1 MIPIKLALRNFMCYH
16 DEVPPLYLDSFH
28 VACLCGD
35 NGNGKSA
42 LLDAIT
48 WALWGKA
55 RARSDDDLIHLGEG
69 EMEVEFEFAVGQNS
83 YRVLRKRAKG
93 KLTRRGLRGAGQS
106 ILELQIATPQG
117 YSPITGNTIGETQ
130 RKIIEILRMDF
141 PTFINSALLLQG
153 RADEFSMKAPGDR
166 KEVLASILG
175 LSLYD
180 DLERLARDRR
190 KEKEIQQLS
199 LGDDVARIEQQLEQ
213 KGKYEA
219 ELQETQAALLVISSQ
234 VEKQESALTTLRQS
248 REALKFKDEQCRE
261 IGRQIEQANQQLHY
275 VDVRAKEHRSRIEKY
290 EKVLSNYEQ
299 DLASTRARLDEL
311 TKLEQD
317 LGRTRERA
325 EKLSN
330 RIHYLNSTNAQ
341 LKKEMEELKGKLDLL
356 GQGEAECPLC
366 GTELGVEGR
375 ERIMVNYEAQGRE
388 KGDAYR
394 TNLSEMQQ
402 KEAELRNL
410 RQEMGKLEATITT
423 ERSQCERRAEV
434 LERERTEAERLLP
447 QEREALAQAQKA
459 MEDLRAT
466 LQKNTEK
473 REVILAE
480 IESLPRIEEEFN
492 QAEKSYRELRERERS
507 CRDKL
512 VEIQTSL
519 RRCAQLETERQE
531 NIKAL
536 HSVAEERSVYDEL
549 ATAFSKKGI
558 QAMIIESALPEIE
571 EGANRLLGRMTDNRM
586 HLRIESQRD
595 TRKGDT
601 VETLDIKISDELGTR
616 NYELFSG
623 GEAFRINFALR
634 IALSKLLAGRAGA
647 PLPTLIID
655 EGFGTQDTT
664 GREKLVEAIN
674 SIQDDFQKILV
685 ITHIEELKD
694 AFPVR
699 IEVTKTEEG
708 STFSLS

>member
-16 DEVPPLYLDSFH
+16 DNVPPLHFDSFH

-55 RARSDDDLIHLGEG
+55 RAKSDDDLIHLGQG
-69 EMEVEFEFAVGQNS
+69 EMEVEFEFAVAQNS
-83 YRVLRKRAKG
+83 YRVLRKRTKG
-93 KLTRRGLRGAGQS
+93 KLTKGGLRGTGQS
-106 ILELQIATPQG
+106 ILELQIATQQG

-130 RKIIEILRMDF
+130 RKIIEILRMDY

-153 RADEFSMKAPGDR
+153 RADEFSMKAPGQR
-166 KEVLASILG
+166 KEVLANILG

-180 DLERLARDRR
+180 DLEKLAKDQS
-190 KEKEIQQLS
+190 KEKEIEQRTRSNDLT
-199 LGDDVARIEQQLEQ
+199 RIEQQLEQ

-219 ELQETQAALLVISSQ
+219 ELQETQAALSMISSE
-234 VEKQESALTTLRQS
+234 VEKKEAALATLRQT
-248 REALKFKDEQCRE
+248 REALKFKDEQYKE
-261 IGRQIEQANQQLHY
+261 IGRQIEQANQQLRY
-275 VDVRAKEHRSRIEKY
+275 LDIRAKEHHSKIEKY
-290 EKVLSNYEQ
+290 EKVLSNYEEY
-299 DLASTRARLDEL
+299 LASTRARLEEL
-311 TKLEQD
+311 TKLERD
-317 LGRTRERA
+317 LSGKRERA
-325 EKLSN
+325 EELSN
-330 RIHYLNSTNAQ
+330 RIHYLNSTNVQ
-341 LKKEMEELKGKLDLL
+341 LKKEMEELRSKLDLL

-394 TNLSEMQQ
+394 TNQSEIQQ
-402 KEAELRNL
+402 REEELTNL
-410 RQEMGKLEATITT
+410 RQEVSKLETTITT
-423 ERSQCERRAEV
+423 ERSQCERRTEV
-434 LERERTEAERLLP
+434 LERERTEAESSLP
-447 QEREALAQAQKA
+447 QEQEALADAQKA
-459 MEDLRAT
+459 VEDLRAA
-466 LQKNTEK
+466 LLENTERGK
-473 REVILAE
+473 AILAE
-480 IESLPRIEEEFN
+480 IESLPRIEEETN
-492 QAEKSYRELRERERS
+492 QAEKVYRELKEQERS
-507 CRDKL
+507 LQDKL
-512 VEIQTSL
+512 VEIQTNL
-519 RRCAQLETERQE
+519 RRCAQLEMERQE

-536 HSVAEERSVYDEL
+536 QLVAEEKGVYDEL

-558 QAMIIESALPEIE
+558 QAMIIESALPETE
-571 EGANRLLGRMTDNRM
+571 EEANRLLGRMTDNRM

-595 TRKGDT
+595 TKKGDT
-601 VETLDIKISDELGTR
+601 IETLEIKISDELGTR

-623 GEAFRINFALR
+623 GEAFRVNFALR
-634 IALSKLLAGRAGA
+634 IALSKLLARRAGA

-655 EGFGTQDTT
+655 EGFGTQDST

-708 STFSLS
+708 STFSLN